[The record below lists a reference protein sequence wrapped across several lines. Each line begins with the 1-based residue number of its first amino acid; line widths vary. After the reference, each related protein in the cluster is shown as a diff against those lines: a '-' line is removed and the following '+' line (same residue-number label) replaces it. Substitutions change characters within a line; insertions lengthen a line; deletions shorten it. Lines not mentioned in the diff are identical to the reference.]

1 MKNEKTVVDID
12 YAEAIVPKSAR
23 RGIVTM
29 FMIMLGFTFFSASM
43 WVGQQLAD
51 GLDFQGFVV
60 SMIVGGVILS
70 LYTGLLGYV
79 GAETGMSLDLL
90 ARKAFGVKGS
100 YLPSAMISFTQI
112 GWFGVGIAMFAI
124 PVANELLGGSKTA
137 EWALVIVAGICM
149 TASAYFGIKSLTIV
163 SYIAV
168 PMVAVLGTVAMVL
181 AVMRGDGTIVDQFAK
196 SSGTLTVIGGAG
208 LVVGSF
214 VSGGTATPNF
224 SRFARNYILVG
235 EYLEQIFPFLGV
247 RFISIN
253 DGYDSKTS
261 TSTADNMSMVLKS
274 VLNAYYSKELSQKIR
289 TTFDQKMKRGEILG
303 HPPFGYVLN
312 DERTQYIIDPEAAK
326 TIKRMFE
333 LAYEGKTLNEI
344 AGILTAENYLVPS
357 VYIREKRPRN
367 RSKQPVHEVPM
378 WSTTSIQRMLRNRA
392 YSGTLVLNTTKQAF
406 PGSKSSRKTAPEEQY
421 VFENAHEPI
430 VSKEVFDF
438 VQTRFGHKITKTGLP
453 RNHEYV
459 LKGLVV
465 CGNCKRLMAHC
476 HRTNSFTCRKKA
488 ILNSQC
494 PQKKFTDSELETA
507 VFQSLQPML
516 QLLHLT
522 INKKAES
529 RVNAKM
535 AAAVPARY
543 LPATMRAKQ
552 IPAGKAFRL

>member
-1 MKNEKTVVDID
+1 MKNEKTAVDID

-79 GAETGMSLDLL
+79 GAETGMSLDLF

-137 EWALVIVAGICM
+137 EWALVIIAGICM

-224 SRFARNYILVG
+224 SRFAKSGKVG
-235 EYLEQIFPFLGV
+235 AITTVIAFFIGNSLMFFFGGVSSVYVGGNDIFEVFEPLMFT
-247 RFISIN
+247 RFRFPMSCTSSKFAFMIS
-253 DGYDSKTS
+253 GTRDSKT
-261 TSTADNMSMVLKS
+261 
-274 VLNAYYSKELSQKIR
+274 
-289 TTFDQKMKRGEILG
+289 
-303 HPPFGYVLN
+303 
-312 DERTQYIIDPEAAK
+312 
-326 TIKRMFE
+326 
-333 LAYEGKTLNEI
+333 
-344 AGILTAENYLVPS
+344 
-357 VYIREKRPRN
+357 
-367 RSKQPVHEVPM
+367 
-378 WSTTSIQRMLRNRA
+378 
-392 YSGTLVLNTTKQAF
+392 AF
-406 PGSKSSRKTAPEEQY
+406 PVAFRCLFRTPCPSSATTMPMTVSAVTEVKIPIAVAAQPITVRSLPRPPPRLPFCSSRASCSS
-421 VFENAHEPI
+421 VI
-430 VSKEVFDF
+430 V
-438 VQTRFGHKITKTGLP
+438 
-453 RNHEYV
+453 
-459 LKGLVV
+459 
-465 CGNCKRLMAHC
+465 
-476 HRTNSFTCRKKA
+476 
-488 ILNSQC
+488 
-494 PQKKFTDSELETA
+494 
-507 VFQSLQPML
+507 
-516 QLLHLT
+516 
-522 INKKAES
+522 
-529 RVNAKM
+529 
-535 AAAVPARY
+535 
-543 LPATMRAKQ
+543 
-552 IPAGKAFRL
+552 